1 MTRHELREHCFKLL
15 FCTSFYNK
23 EESSEQ
29 IDEYMTSPEEDDTNP
44 DGSFTIIHKTQL
56 KNSDQEKLTNR
67 VNAVLLELPD
77 IDKRLSEV
85 TEGWKLNRIGKVE
98 LAILRLAAYEIL
110 YDETIPEKVAI
121 NEAVEIAKKY
131 GGDESSAFVNGV
143 LGKLV

>member
-15 FCTSFYNK
+15 FCTSFYNT
-23 EESSEQ
+23 EETNEQ
-29 IDEYMTSPEEDDTNP
+29 IDEYMTSPEEDDISP
-44 DGSFTIIHKTQL
+44 DGNAVIIHKTEL
-56 KNSDQEKLTNR
+56 SDADKEKLSKR
-67 VNAVLLELPD
+67 VNAVLLVIPD

-110 YDETIPEKVAI
+110 YDEAIPEKVAI